1 MNDVS
6 GHLPVFMVYDLNC
19 ELSKTVRSEYYRR
32 VITDQLIIALKNEL
46 ASQNWESIY
55 LLCDVDAA
63 FNAFLDIFIT
73 LYNKHCPIK
82 KCTIR
87 KHIKTPWIT
96 KGLANSCK
104 KKNVLY
110 RQFLRYRT
118 SETEHIKHK

>member
-1 MNDVS
+1 VNDVS
-6 GHLPVFMVYDLNC
+6 DHLPVFMVYDLNC
-19 ELSKTVRSEYYRR
+19 KLSKTVQSEYYRR
-32 VITDQLIIALKNEL
+32 VKTDQLIIALKNEL

-87 KHIKTPWIT
+87 KHIKTPWIK
-96 KGLANSCK
+96 KGLQTRVKRKMFYIDN
-104 KKNVLY
+104 
-110 RQFLRYRT
+110 F
-118 SETEHIKHK
+118 